1 MSRIVDSFLEKPMPP
16 VGKIEAVCLD
26 AKVETSK
33 TKKTPYIRLTWESPD
48 GQFNWTDDVFC
59 TVKAIRRV
67 ALVEKHVCGFNAE
80 LPDKDNEAMD
90 DLSNFIM
97 ANIIGKRSIV
107 TIEEKS
113 EIYIPET
120 GPDMGR
126 KVTVMKKRVAF
137 SGYSKP
143 EATAPVVEGEKKET
157 VKEDKD
163 NLPF

>member
-1 MSRIVDSFLEKPMPP
+1 MPP

-26 AKVETSK
+26 AKIETSK
-33 TKKTPYIRLTWESPD
+33 NKKTPYIRLTLESPD

-67 ALVEKHVCGFNAE
+67 ALVAKHICGFNDE
-80 LPDKDNEAMD
+80 LPDNDSDALGILTD
-90 DLSNFIM
+90 FIV
-97 ANIIGKRSIV
+97 ANIIGKHAIV

-113 EIYIPET
+113 EIFIPES

-126 KVTVMKKRVAF
+126 KVTVIKKRVAF
-137 SGYSKP
+137 SGYAKP
-143 EATAPVVEGEKKET
+143 EVTAPVVEGEKKET
-157 VKEDKD
+157 VKDDKD